1 MSAVEIARRLSGRSF
16 ESRIGYTALVV
27 ESLYQPFPMLPGR
40 RAQAWRHQPAYRR
53 PRHFHP
59 EPELNAVCKG
69 SAIIGLGD
77 RVVRLGPGGVIL
89 FHPGQDHVLLEASP
103 DLELWVVA
111 LRPEVAGRALQ
122 TLSRVASVGESL
134 SPSAL
139 SALEDTLSGLAQV
152 SDANI
157 VETRTVDVFSMVQPH
172 LSTNHVLSRRGLE
185 ESSARPNTAGAEL
198 AQHFGVDQSA
208 LSRNFHTAFGVT
220 FVSYRARQRA
230 MAFVRLVD
238 EGQSLTS
245 AALAAGFGS
254 YAQCHRVLTKVLGC
268 SPNRYFAGERT
279 RVDDATI

>member
-1 MSAVEIARRLSGRSF
+1 
-16 ESRIGYTALVV
+16 LVA

-53 PRHFHP
+53 PRHFHA
-59 EPELNAVCKG
+59 EPELNAVFKG
-69 SAIIGLGD
+69 TAVIGLGD

-89 FHPGQDHVLLEASP
+89 FHPGQDHVLFDASP

-111 LRPEVAGRALQ
+111 LRPEVAGRALGP
-122 TLSRVASVGESL
+122 LSRLASLGESL
-134 SPSAL
+134 SASAL
-139 SALEDTLSGLAQV
+139 STLGHTLAGLAQV
-152 SDANI
+152 SDANV
-157 VETRTVDVFSMVQPH
+157 VETRTVDIFSMVRSQ

-185 ESSARPNTAGAEL
+185 EASARPNRGGAEL

-208 LSRNFHTAFGVT
+208 LSRKFHTAFGVT

-230 MAFVRLVD
+230 MAFIRLVD

-268 SPNRYFAGERT
+268 SPNRYFAGERA
-279 RVDDATI
+279 RIDDATI